1 MHLLYIF
8 RETAEKKHEGIRKM
22 HDTLQKKC
30 ACIWHSLRFML
41 TNKSKRKI
49 ARLIETEN
57 ENVVL
62 LEFTHLAYETSL
74 RDGKR
79 SLNAAVDLVWFEVC
93 CTWANERT
101 NEHYIWN
108 YFFVYECQK
117 HEHKNF

>member
-1 MHLLYIF
+1 
-8 RETAEKKHEGIRKM
+8 
-22 HDTLQKKC
+22 
-30 ACIWHSLRFML
+30 ML

-49 ARLIETEN
+49 ARLTETEN

-79 SLNAAVDLVWFEVC
+79 SLNAAVDLVWFGLVRSLLYVS
-93 CTWANERT
+93 ERT